1 MAPRPS
7 SHKEPSGCR
16 IMTKCSNLSVSPI
29 LQKRSPAPRSPNLL
43 GLVYIKSVDVQ
54 CLRVPENLRRLVG
67 EKLVSCQDK
76 FWIETVR
83 RRFVNRLPRKIPLQ
97 AILKVVVGAGCVCLA
112 IRGKLSL
119 FVQHDKLRTAPW
131 LPRLPDVSPKEII
144 PSVKPSSHEIITGRL
159 IRDGLIQENLRLGQ
173 LVFSCLTC
181 GKQQRGGG

>member
-29 LQKRSPAPRSPNLL
+29 LQKSNPTPRSPILL

-67 EKLVSCQDK
+67 EELVACQNK
-76 FWIETVR
+76 FWIKTVR
-83 RRFVNRLPRKIPLQ
+83 RRFVDCLPRKIPLQ
-97 AILKVVVGAGCVCLA
+97 AILKIVVGAGCICLA

-119 FVQHDKLRTAPW
+119 LVHHDKLRAAPW
-131 LPRLPDVSPKEII
+131 LARLPDISPEEII
-144 PSVKPSSHEIITGRL
+144 SSVKTSSHQIHTGRL
-159 IRDGLIQENLRLGQ
+159 IRNCLIQENLGLGQ
-173 LVFSCLTC
+173 LIFS
-181 GKQQRGGG
+181 